1 MKDVELFSFSFSI
14 MYSLYFVVARGFQP
28 VNADQRAYIL
38 SATVILQLEAT
49 LFIKYVQSTHLISTE
64 RVRKYFFCQGDV
76 LVLVN

>member
-14 MYSLYFVVARGFQP
+14 MHILYFVARGFQS
-28 VNADQRAYIL
+28 VNADHRAYIL
-38 SATVILQLEAT
+38 SATVFLQLGAT
-49 LFIKYVQSTHLISTE
+49 LFIKYIQSTHLISTE